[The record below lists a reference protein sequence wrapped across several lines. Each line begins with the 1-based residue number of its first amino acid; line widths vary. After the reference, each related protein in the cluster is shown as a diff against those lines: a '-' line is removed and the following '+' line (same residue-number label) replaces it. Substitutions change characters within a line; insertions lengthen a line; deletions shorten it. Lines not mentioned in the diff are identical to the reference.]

1 MGDQEVAQF
10 LECFRSYKTSVSTKF
25 SIDEFAS
32 ALTFQEHG
40 PLLINA
46 TGGLMRNPYS
56 WTKQANMLI
65 LESTW
70 EDLVAVSL

>member
-1 MGDQEVAQF
+1 MLQEPDSEQKESRAHTLVDD
-10 LECFRSYKTSVSTKF
+10 LV
-25 SIDEFAS
+25 
-32 ALTFQEHG
+32 QEHG

-65 LESTW
+65 LESCFP
-70 EDLVAVSL
+70 